1 MVANAKDDFKKSGKE
16 LILTTDPVEAI
27 KNADVVYTDTWVSM
41 GQEAE
46 KAERQKI
53 FMPYQ
58 VNGELFKNAADDA
71 VFMHCL
77 PAYRGFEV
85 TEEVI
90 DGPQS
95 VIFDEAE
102 NRLHAQKAVMATL
115 MGYQKMSGVEN
126 LAALEESYNDVKKD
140 IDTKVVLLA
149 LSDGEPVGSVRVEV
163 FPDKTAYL
171 SRFAVKVTSQNNGIG
186 KSIMNLVDKIMVKK
200 GVTQIQL
207 HTGSKITSLI
217 RFYYGRGFYID
228 STDKSRGYVRAL
240 LIKEYQ
246 KKDC

>member
-1 MVANAKDDFKKSGKE
+1 MESDYQSLFQVRLANYDD
-16 LILTTDPVEAI
+16 IPAIMNITREAFV
-27 KNADVVYTDTWVSM
+27 K
-41 GQEAE
+41 
-46 KAERQKI
+46 
-53 FMPYQ
+53 YQ
-58 VNGELFKNAADDA
+58 
-71 VFMHCL
+71 
-77 PAYRGFEV
+77 
-85 TEEVI
+85 
-90 DGPQS
+90 Q
-95 VIFDEAE
+95 
-102 NRLHAQKAVMATL
+102 
-115 MGYQKMSGVEN
+115 N

>member
-1 MVANAKDDFKKSGKE
+1 MESDYQSLFQVRLANYDD
-16 LILTTDPVEAI
+16 IPAIMNITREAFV
-27 KNADVVYTDTWVSM
+27 K
-41 GQEAE
+41 
-46 KAERQKI
+46 
-53 FMPYQ
+53 YQ
-58 VNGELFKNAADDA
+58 
-71 VFMHCL
+71 
-77 PAYRGFEV
+77 
-85 TEEVI
+85 
-90 DGPQS
+90 Q
-95 VIFDEAE
+95 
-102 NRLHAQKAVMATL
+102 
-115 MGYQKMSGVEN
+115 MSGVEN

-246 KKDC
+246 KKGATIGRLDFMGTLNILLTKSLIKCILNKNTYGDII